1 MRPEATS
8 GQSSLSAG
16 RASLAQSREA
26 AGGLMM
32 LSQAE

>member
-1 MRPEATS
+1 MHPEATP

-16 RASLAQSREA
+16 RAWLARSREA

-32 LSQAE
+32 LSQVV